1 METDVENRIMDTV
14 GKERVGQM
22 ERVAWKQAPSYIKT
36 DSHGN
41 LLSDSGTQTL

>member
-36 DSHGN
+36 SIYYFI
-41 LLSDSGTQTL
+41 QQQ